1 MVSTFYSFLPCCPFL
16 YKPPATMLYAVRH
29 LNTPRPTQVF
39 CMHEPLCLREQALP
53 LSLHGRPSDALQVGN
68 IQLGIPVRLI
78 RKNVDKGSEQGNI
91 LIYDGLY
98 NVVRLFYLLRVE
110 I

>member
-1 MVSTFYSFLPCCPFL
+1 M
-16 YKPPATMLYAVRH
+16 
-29 LNTPRPTQVF
+29 
-39 CMHEPLCLREQALP
+39 
-53 LSLHGRPSDALQVGN
+53 GN

-91 LIYDGLY
+91 FIYDGLY
-98 NVVRLFYLLRVE
+98 NVVRLFHLLRVD

>member
-1 MVSTFYSFLPCCPFL
+1 MPLRTISASIS
-16 YKPPATMLYAVRH
+16 
-29 LNTPRPTQVF
+29 PRK
-39 CMHEPLCLREQALP
+39 
-53 LSLHGRPSDALQVGN
+53 PSDALQVGN

-91 LIYDGLY
+91 FIYDGLY

-110 I
+110 FCRCHSIRNGLPNMAP